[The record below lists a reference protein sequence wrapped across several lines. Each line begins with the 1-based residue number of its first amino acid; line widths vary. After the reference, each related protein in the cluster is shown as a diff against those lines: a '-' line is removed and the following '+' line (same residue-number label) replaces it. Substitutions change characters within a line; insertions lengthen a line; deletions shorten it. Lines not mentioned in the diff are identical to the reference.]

1 MPSEIHHRLTEQMT
15 TLLKAPALPHKTF
28 IEGHTSYQDVY
39 ELACGLVAALAV
51 HDTPAQPVCLYTED
65 RALTAAA
72 ILAATTQGAPQLLL
86 PYALNPNV
94 LLDMHAGTGAI
105 RVITDRPHDLP
116 SPMVPVE
123 STPQTF
129 PLPGLTAASMDK
141 VIVSLFTGG
150 STGTPQVWPKTVG
163 NLFGE
168 AFFMAQKFSLSHADR
183 FVSTT
188 VPYHIYGL
196 LFAVIVPLV
205 ASASVTAGTSIFP
218 DAITDAITRHRA
230 TLFAG
235 VPVHYRALR
244 SAVIQGTNLRLA
256 ISSAGRLEPEDGA
269 AFYRQT
275 GVGVTEIYG
284 STETG
289 GVAARN
295 RANHETS
302 LTPLESVETRITNDR
317 LYVRSPYLSPNL
329 ETDAEGFFMTGDR
342 VQVEADGSFVLMGR
356 ADGIVK
362 VGGKRVDLE
371 GVQACLKELPGIADA
386 LVLSLPAGRSRENE
400 IVAVVEGEVDAVAIR
415 QALASNVET
424 YALPRRIIAVN
435 KIPMSAAG
443 KYDRQAAADLFAE
456 ESKATMRYL
465 STDS

>member
-1 MPSEIHHRLTEQMT
+1 MPSKRQPRLKEKMT
-15 TLLKAPALPHKTF
+15 NLLKAPALPHKTF
-28 IEGHTSYQDVY
+28 IEGRTSYQDLY
-39 ELACGLVAALAV
+39 NSTCGLMAALDAY
-51 HDTPAQPVCLYTED
+51 DNPAQPVCLYTED
-65 RALTAAA
+65 RGLTAAA
-72 ILAATTQGAPQLLL
+72 ILAAATEGAPQLLL

-94 LLDMHAGTGAI
+94 LRDIHETTGAC
-105 RVITDRPHDLP
+105 RVITDHAQDLP
-116 SPMVPVE
+116 SPMVPVDHAPCAYPA
-123 STPQTF
+123 SGF
-129 PLPGLTAASMDK
+129 NAAAMDK
-141 VIVSLFTGG
+141 IIVSLFTGG
-150 STGTPQVWPKTVG
+150 STGKPQVWPKTLG

-168 AFFMAQKFSLSHADR
+168 AFFMVQNFSLSHEDR

-196 LFAVIVPLV
+196 LFAVLVPLV

-218 DAITDAITRHRA
+218 DAITDAITRSQA
-230 TLFAG
+230 TVFAG

-244 SAVIQGTNLRLA
+244 DTSVEGNNLRLA

-269 AFYRQT
+269 AFHRQT

-302 LTPLESVETRITNDR
+302 LTPLASVETRIADER

-329 ETDAEGFFMTGDR
+329 ETDANGFFLTGDR
-342 VQVEADGSFVLMGR
+342 VRIDDDGGFVLMGR

-371 GVQACLKELPGIADA
+371 GVQACLKNLSGIADA
-386 LVLSLPAGRSRENE
+386 LVLSLPAGRSREND
-400 IVAVVEGEVDAVAIR
+400 IVAVVESDVDVMAIR
-415 QALASNVET
+415 QALASHVEL
-424 YALPRRIIAVN
+424 YALPRRIVAVD

-443 KYDRQAAADLFAE
+443 KYDRQAAAELF
-456 ESKATMRYL
+456 TRL
-465 STDS
+465 RRV